1 MATVTG
7 LFDNY
12 EDALTAVNKLQALG
26 IDRAQISLVAN
37 NSDDWYGRETT
48 ATTTSGTTTTAG
60 TTTRTEHEGHAGEGA
75 ATGAGIGAVLGGAGG
90 LLTGLGLLAI
100 PGVGPVVA
108 AGWLVA
114 AGAGVVAGA
123 AAGGA
128 IGGIV
133 GAMTAEGVPEERAHV
148 YAEGVRR
155 GGTVVSARVPDE
167 HEVEAQAILDNEAS
181 VDVTTRE
188 RAYRDE
194 GWTRFDPDAPVYTP
208 SEVETERTRYR
219 A

>member
-1 MATVTG
+1 MATVSG

-12 EDALTAVNKLQALG
+12 DDALTAVNKLQALG

-37 NSDDWYGRETT
+37 NSDDWYGRRT
-48 ATTTSGTTTTAG
+48 AEADGDG
-60 TTTRTEHEGHAGEGA
+60 NAGEGA
-75 ATGAGIGAVLGGAGG
+75 ATGAGIGAVVGGAGG
-90 LLTGLGLLAI
+90 LLTGLGMMAI

-114 AGAGVVAGA
+114 TGVGAVAGA

-128 IGGIV
+128 VGGLV
-133 GAMTAEGVPEERAHV
+133 GALTSEGVPEDRAHV

-155 GGTVVSARVPDE
+155 GGTLVSARVPADRE
-167 HEVEAQAILDNEAS
+167 IEAQAILDDEAS
-181 VDVTTRE
+181 VDLADRE
-188 RAYRDE
+188 RVYRDE
-194 GWTRFDPDAPVYTP
+194 GWSRFDPDAPVYT
-208 SEVETERTRYR
+208 SEEVARERARYR

>member
-1 MATVTG
+1 MATVSG

-12 EDALTAVNKLQALG
+12 DDALTAVNKLQALG

-37 NSDDWYGRETT
+37 NADDWYGRDTT
-48 ATTTSGTTTTAG
+48 ATRTD
-60 TTTRTEHEGHAGEGA
+60 TRTETRTEAHDESHAGEGA

-90 LLTGLGLLAI
+90 LLTGLGLMAI

-114 AGAGVVAGA
+114 TGAGLVAGA

-128 IGGIV
+128 VGGMV
-133 GAMTAEGVPEERAHV
+133 GAMTSEGVPEERAHV

-167 HEVEAQAILDNEAS
+167 HEAEAQAVLDDEAA
-181 VDVTTRE
+181 VDVTARE
-188 RAYRDE
+188 RLYRDE
-194 GWTRFDPDAPVYTP
+194 GWTRFDPEAPAYTAP
-208 SEVETERTRYR
+208 EVQKERARYR

>member
-1 MATVTG
+1 MATVSG
-7 LFDNY
+7 LFDSY
-12 EDALTAVNKLQALG
+12 DDALTAVNKLQALG

-37 NSDDWYGRETT
+37 NADDWYGRDT
-48 ATTTSGTTTTAG
+48 AAAPAAEHRDHAG
-60 TTTRTEHEGHAGEGA
+60 HDESHAGEGA
-75 ATGAGIGAVLGGAGG
+75 ATGAGIGAVVGGAGG
-90 LLTGLGLLAI
+90 LLTGLGLMAI

-114 AGAGVVAGA
+114 TGAGVVAGA

-128 IGGIV
+128 VGGIV
-133 GAMTAEGVPEERAHV
+133 GAMTSEGVPEERAHV

-155 GGTVVSARVPDE
+155 GGTVVSARVPDDRE
-167 HEVEAQAILDNEAS
+167 AEAQAILDAES
-181 VDVTTRE
+181 GVDVGARE

-194 GWTRFDPDAPVYTP
+194 GWTRFDPDAPAYTAP
-208 SEVETERTRYR
+208 EVQRERARYR

>member
-1 MATVTG
+1 MATVSG

-12 EDALTAVNKLQALG
+12 DDALTAVNKLQALG
-26 IDRAQISLVAN
+26 IDRAQISIVAN
-37 NSDDWYGRETT
+37 NADDWYGRDTT
-48 ATTTSGTTTTAG
+48 ATTTTTTHTH
-60 TTTRTEHEGHAGEGA
+60 THHESHAGDGA
-75 ATGAGIGAVLGGAGG
+75 AAGAGIGAVLGGAGG
-90 LLTGLGLLAI
+90 LLTGLGLMAI

-114 AGAGVVAGA
+114 TGAGAVAGA

-128 IGGIV
+128 VGGIV
-133 GAMTAEGVPEERAHV
+133 GAMTSEGVPEERAHV

-167 HEVEAQAILDNEAS
+167 REAEAQAILDAESA
-181 VDVTTRE
+181 VDVTARE
-188 RAYRDE
+188 RVYREE
-194 GWTRFDPDAPVYTP
+194 GWTRFDPDAPAYTAP
-208 SEVETERTRYR
+208 EVHRERARYR

>member
-1 MATVTG
+1 MATVSG

-12 EDALTAVNKLQALG
+12 DDALTAVNRLQALG

-37 NSDDWYGRETT
+37 NADDWYGRD
-48 ATTTSGTTTTAG
+48 TTTTH
-60 TTTRTEHEGHAGEGA
+60 TETRTGTHEESHAGEGA

-90 LLTGLGLLAI
+90 LLTGLGLMAI

-114 AGAGVVAGA
+114 TGAGLVAGA

-128 IGGIV
+128 VGGMV
-133 GAMTAEGVPEERAHV
+133 GAMTSEGVPEERAHV

-167 HEVEAQAILDNEAS
+167 HEVEAQAILDDEAA
-181 VDVTTRE
+181 VDVTARE
-188 RAYRDE
+188 RIYRDE
-194 GWTRFDPDAPVYTP
+194 GWTRFDPDAPAYTAP
-208 SEVETERTRYR
+208 EVQKERDRYR

>member
-1 MATVTG
+1 MATVSG

-12 EDALTAVNKLQALG
+12 DDALTAVNKLQALG
-26 IDRAQISLVAN
+26 IDRAQISIVAN
-37 NSDDWYGRETT
+37 NADDWYGRDTT
-48 ATTTSGTTTTAG
+48 ATTTTTTHTHAH
-60 TTTRTEHEGHAGEGA
+60 HESHAGDGA

-90 LLTGLGLLAI
+90 LLTGLGLMAI

-114 AGAGVVAGA
+114 TGAGAVAGA

-128 IGGIV
+128 VGGIV
-133 GAMTAEGVPEERAHV
+133 GAMTSEGVPEERAHV

-167 HEVEAQAILDNEAS
+167 REAEAQAILDAESA
-181 VDVTTRE
+181 VDVTARE
-188 RAYRDE
+188 RVYREE
-194 GWTRFDPDAPVYTP
+194 GWTRFDPDAPAYTAP
-208 SEVETERTRYR
+208 EVHRERARYR

>member
-1 MATVTG
+1 MATVSG
-7 LFDNY
+7 LFDTY
-12 EDALTAVNKLQALG
+12 DDALTAVNKLQALG

-37 NSDDWYGRETT
+37 NSDDWYSSDT
-48 ATTTSGTTTTAG
+48 ATTRTDARTE
-60 TTTRTEHEGHAGEGA
+60 TRTDAHDESHAGEGA

-90 LLTGLGLLAI
+90 LLTGLGLMAI

-114 AGAGVVAGA
+114 TGAGLVAGA

-128 IGGIV
+128 VGGMV
-133 GAMTAEGVPEERAHV
+133 GAMTSEGVPEERAHV

-167 HEVEAQAILDNEAS
+167 HEAAAQAILDDEAA
-181 VDVTTRE
+181 VDVTARE
-188 RAYRDE
+188 RVYRDE
-194 GWTRFDPDAPVYTP
+194 GWTRFDPDAPAYTAP
-208 SEVETERTRYR
+208 EVQKERARYR